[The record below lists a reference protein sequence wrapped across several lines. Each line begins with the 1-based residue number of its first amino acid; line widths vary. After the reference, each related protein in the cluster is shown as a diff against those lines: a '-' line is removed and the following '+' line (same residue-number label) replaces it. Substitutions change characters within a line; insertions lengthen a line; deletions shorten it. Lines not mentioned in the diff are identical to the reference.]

1 MIRVWDLVVRLF
13 HRGLAA
19 CFALAWLTAEEA
31 QGAHEWLGYGA
42 AMSAFPAGV
51 KVWIAAWL

>member
-51 KVWIAAWL
+51 KVWIAA

>member
-31 QGAHEWLGYGA
+31 QAHTNGW
-42 AMSAFPAGV
+42 AMAPR
-51 KVWIAAWL
+51 